1 MRPCAYLLARLFQD
15 AVTTKLPTTCH
26 PDPAKRERDLLLLL
40 SWDLKAGEQ
49 IPGFVRNDML
59 GEKVGIFLKI
69 V

>member
-1 MRPCAYLLARLFQD
+1 MSSRTRR
-15 AVTTKLPTTCH
+15 V
-26 PDPAKRERDLLLLL
+26 RDLLLLL

-59 GEKVGIFLKI
+59 GEKVGIFLKM